1 MMTSVCWL
9 TLWIEFYWKNVKS
22 DAVLA
27 ARVLHFQ
34 EIMCSLALICVLCV
48 ENLEIHKWEIKNYS
62 YFYSTGQYTYT
73 CGSMCR
79 LFEMKELTQY
89 GAFYKQHGSFNA
101 VLLALSTIIKI
112 SPALISDI
120 FIFFFLSLIFHLL
133 ILSWGSLGSIFS
145 SFIPL
150 SLPTWQGHH
159 SLASTTAHMPIA
171 PLTTVLIN
179 PRPMF
184 SKYLL
189 SILTWIPHM

>member
-1 MMTSVCWL
+1 MLTYSVEESC
-9 TLWIEFYWKNVKS
+9 WKNVKS

-34 EIMCSLALICVLCV
+34 EKMCSLALICLLCI
-48 ENLEIHKWEIKNYS
+48 ENLEIHKHKWEIKNHS

-89 GAFYKQHGSFNA
+89 GAFYKQHGSSNA
-101 VLLALSTIIKI
+101 VLLALSTIIEI
-112 SPALISDI
+112 SLALISDI

-145 SFIPL
+145 SFIPP
-150 SLPTWQGHH
+150 SLLTWQGHH

-171 PLTTVLIN
+171 SLTTVLIN

-189 SILTWIPHM
+189 SILTWISHM